1 MAIYPLF
8 YCLVRFSTTKNWFS
22 WNVQG
27 CFIIQL
33 SMFVVLIHFL
43 FKTAYSLYL
52 TTFYLSRTFLN
63 SFFVFYIAVLAT
75 FDIIPCHCSNV
86 NLFLFLISATLF
98 ILSSFQ
104 KKVNNFLLFFLKNFR
119 NFIFYF
125 PFLMFLTIK
134 V

>member
-1 MAIYPLF
+1 
-8 YCLVRFSTTKNWFS
+8 
-22 WNVQG
+22 
-27 CFIIQL
+27 
-33 SMFVVLIHFL
+33 MFVVLIHFL

-125 PFLMFLTIK
+125 PFLTVSYNQSITYTPFMPHSYDFQSLLNK
-134 V
+134 VHLAVLS